1 MKRILMLILA
11 GLLLLT
17 GCGGQEIKYRIEGK
31 DWQIVTVQ
39 STEDGEDGKV
49 IAVGETMREICPEAE
64 VIGLTCKAENGK
76 LTFTMD
82 EQSWEGSYTRADSS
96 GVEAAIYTVTLGEES
111 GPAAVAATVYQDGSA
126 EQTLVMQLGGWS
138 LYFTAA
144 EA

>member
-17 GCGGQEIKYRIEGK
+17 GCGGQEIKYRMEGR

-39 STEDGEDGKV
+39 STEDGKV

-76 LTFTMD
+76 LTFTMG

-111 GPAAVAATVYQDGSA
+111 GPAAVAATVRQDGSA

-138 LYFTAA
+138 LYFSAA

>member
-1 MKRILMLILA
+1 MKRIIMLILA

-39 STEDGEDGKV
+39 SAEDGKV
-49 IAVGETMREICPEAE
+49 IAVGESMREIYPEAE
-64 VIGLTCKAENGK
+64 VIGLTCKAENGR
-76 LTFTMD
+76 LTFNMG

-96 GVEAAIYTVTLGEES
+96 GVEATIYIVTLEGES
-111 GPAAVAATVYQDGSA
+111 GPAAVAATVRQDGSA
-126 EQTLVMQLGGWS
+126 EQTLVMQLSGWS

-144 EA
+144 AE

>member
-39 STEDGEDGKV
+39 STEDGKV

-96 GVEAAIYTVTLGEES
+96 GVEATIYTVTLDGGS
-111 GPAAVAATVYQDGSA
+111 GPAAVAATVRQDGSA